1 MEEEKRDG
9 PWRKKRGT
17 VLEEEKEGRSLEE
30 EKRDG
35 PWRKKRGT
43 VLEGTVLEEEKEG
56 RSLEEEK
63 KRDGPWRKRKRGTDL
78 KELKVRTVKK
88 IKKKIK
94 RTLHK
99 EKKIV

>member
-1 MEEEKRDG
+1 MFLQVSFWFLSRKKKRDG
-9 PWRKKRGT
+9 PGGR
-17 VLEEEKEGRSLEE
+17 EEGRSLEE

-35 PWRKKRGT
+35 PGGR
-43 VLEGTVLEEEKEG
+43 KEG

-63 KRDGPWRKRKRGTDL
+63 NRDGPWRKRKRGTDL
-78 KELKVRTVKK
+78 KELKVRTVPK

-99 EKKIV
+99 GKKIV

>member
-1 MEEEKRDG
+1 MKEEKRDG
-9 PWRKKRGT
+9 PGRRKRGT
-17 VLEEEKEGRSLEE
+17 VLEEEK
-30 EKRDG
+30 RDG
-35 PWRKKRGT
+35 KRGT
-43 VLEGTVLEEEKEG
+43 VLEEKRE
-56 RSLEEEK
+56 
-63 KRDGPWRKRKRGTDL
+63 TDL

>member
-1 MEEEKRDG
+1 MFLS
-9 PWRKKRGT
+9 RKK
-17 VLEEEKEGRSLEE
+17 
-30 EKRDG
+30 KRDG

-43 VLEGTVLEEEKEG
+43 VLEGRKEGRSWKKKKRDGPGGRKEG

-78 KELKVRTVKK
+78 KELKVRTVPK

-99 EKKIV
+99 GKKIV

>member
-1 MEEEKRDG
+1 MFLQVSFLFLSRQ
-9 PWRKKRGT
+9 KRGT
-17 VLEEEKEGRSLEE
+17 VLGGRKEGRSLNEE
-30 EKRDG
+30 
-35 PWRKKRGT
+35 
-43 VLEGTVLEEEKEG
+43 
-56 RSLEEEK
+56 
-63 KRDGPWRKRKRGTDL
+63 KRDGPWRKRKRGTVLEEKRETDL

>member
-1 MEEEKRDG
+1 MKEEKRDG
-9 PWRKKRGT
+9 PGRRKRGT
-17 VLEEEKEGRSLEE
+17 VLGGRKEGRSLEE

-35 PWRKKRGT
+35 PGGR
-43 VLEGTVLEEEKEG
+43 EEG

-63 KRDGPWRKRKRGTDL
+63 NRDGPWRKRKRGTDL
-78 KELKVRTVKK
+78 KELKVRTVPK

-99 EKKIV
+99 GKKIV

>member
-1 MEEEKRDG
+1 MFLQVSFLFLSRQKR
-9 PWRKKRGT
+9 
-17 VLEEEKEGRSLEE
+17 
-30 EKRDG
+30 
-35 PWRKKRGT
+35 
-43 VLEGTVLEEEKEG
+43 GTVLEEEKEG

-63 KRDGPWRKRKRGTDL
+63 KRDGPGRRKRGTVLEEKRETDL

>member
-1 MEEEKRDG
+1 MFLQVSFLFLSRKKKRDG

-17 VLEEEKEGRSLEE
+17 VLGGREKEGRSLKE

-35 PWRKKRGT
+35 PGRRKRGT
-43 VLEGTVLEEEKEG
+43 VLEEE
-56 RSLEEEK
+56 

-78 KELKVRTVKK
+78 KELKVRTVPK

-99 EKKIV
+99 GKKIV

>member
-1 MEEEKRDG
+1 MKEEKRDG
-9 PWRKKRGT
+9 PGRRKRGT
-17 VLEEEKEGRSLEE
+17 VLEE

-35 PWRKKRGT
+35 PWRKRKIGT
-43 VLEGTVLEEEKEG
+43 VLGGREKEG

-78 KELKVRTVKK
+78 KELKVRTVPK

-99 EKKIV
+99 GKKIV

>member
-17 VLEEEKEGRSLEE
+17 VLEGRKEGRSWKKK
-30 EKRDG
+30 KRDG
-35 PWRKKRGT
+35 PGGR
-43 VLEGTVLEEEKEG
+43 KEG

-78 KELKVRTVKK
+78 KELKVRTVPK

-99 EKKIV
+99 GKKIV